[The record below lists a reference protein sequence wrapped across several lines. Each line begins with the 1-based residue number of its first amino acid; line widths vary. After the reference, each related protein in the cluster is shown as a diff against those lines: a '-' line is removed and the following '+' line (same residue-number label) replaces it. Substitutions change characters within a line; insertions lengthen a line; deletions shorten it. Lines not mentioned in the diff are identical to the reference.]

1 MTTPTNLEVLENA
14 MKTDT
19 LDQVSPYHLDLYN
32 RSVKHGLITP
42 LQGQKPPTIPIPDK
56 FDPNDVISDMLGDF
70 DSMGDG
76 YDYKTALKHGI
87 VPDDKGKWQSLVPET
102 GQILKGANH
111 STFDLTVEAERNR
124 GSNIVYDGTGTLYSR
139 SLGALRSDGTE
150 KGTGFRGAHK
160 MTDGSD
166 RIVTDMTVEGGLII
180 NDRNVEYPMLVPTL
194 NDAEVEILM
203 RGGDIPDSIRAKAID
218 HARMRIEGGMS
229 PFANHSPSTQ
239 QKFSPLF
246 AYDELSNDKHKD
258 DGYVMALLKGLGIGF
273 TVDLPEMV
281 GQAIKFIS
289 FEKTPPEWFGQKL
302 VDWAE
307 ATSKNVWGSEPE
319 YEGFKRMWYEAA
331 KMIPTM
337 IGVGYPPIAGAR
349 IALSIGRLRKLQK
362 TLWAVHKASKI
373 KHQAAVDTLKGMG
386 TKASPETIRQLS
398 KAVASKK
405 HAYLKITKKLN
416 RALAYSNA
424 FAIGSVSS
432 VYGLSQ
438 GQSTVDIGMARIK
451 KLEDQGNFEAADK
464 IRSNLWLAAWGTA
477 IAEGGLEV
485 GSNYLMIRFLGLSGK
500 SALPKGMKPSEYI
513 RRHFYRMLG
522 LTPAETLVEG
532 AQTASAAT
540 IEKYSDIRPE
550 ARIIMEALHTMGTVP
565 IMMAMLGGAS
575 AAVRGP
581 RDLRKEGTLAQERKE
596 IKDIEF
602 ADKERREFASNIR
615 AKREAYGEKTEEEL
629 KVEAGARV
637 PEDEKEGYDKK
648 GTPHLL
654 NKMTG
659 MVLQD
664 VAEVFGVDLKR
675 IDFRNKSKAERKHM
689 QSKMSEDEKAAVRF
703 IESLEADIY
712 KQGKGSAKEGYI
724 SYLMLDDIKNMNLEE
739 MIEGYIAGREVREY
753 AKVLEA
759 DPDDQDSLFAKGV
772 SLYHEAKRMK
782 DTDVRKKYKK
792 FNEALRILEKAIK
805 ENPDNIAAHY
815 NLALIYADEFQKGTL
830 GGNRRRAVKAFQ
842 KVKELVKKER
852 ERKKE
857 AGVKIDL
864 DKKMDMMDEGASF
877 YLDRKFKPFSQ
888 GAKEQA
894 DYKKKIVEK
903 HKKETKKRKETKEDE
918 QKVSDEAEAEAE
930 KNIKE
935 ARIIL
940 EKVDAELE
948 NAEDELYNI
957 KKKGGTSLSLENK
970 IKDLKKESVRWHK
983 ELRKWTGIQ
992 AKINNAKEEKRRA
1005 EAAAEKK
1012 SGDEIQG
1019 LHDAIKNTDDPG
1031 KKAWHYTELAR
1042 LEPKNKKKWW
1052 TLANKSITQS
1062 GKKGKSYFGLAAK
1075 ASSMLYWEGEYQG
1088 AIDIIENIK
1097 RDFPDEAKE
1106 AKTSLDTML
1115 RYAKRKRAAMGRDGL
1130 LKLTISQLM
1139 EVILETEIIRGA
1151 KIAQNEI
1158 YWPGKGKKGGKKQ
1171 LADLAYLV
1179 HKLNKAPKIYMQA
1192 AIENLQAGITGMG
1205 IVEYKAEVKEAEGH
1219 IRYIITHEIYENP
1232 EQILLVRNAVAD
1244 YLGVNVYA
1252 DIDGHSQ
1259 WRLNK
1264 RPYPNII
1271 NIEKLTTEEQ
1281 ISFFEIIDEVKK
1293 EESQKPGDESI
1304 FVALEMNGVIGS
1316 WVNMHK
1322 LYVRWKQRQ
1331 AKILN
1336 YVAQEKSKPSYS
1348 AETKE
1353 NEKASLPK
1361 NEEFRDRVSNSFLK
1375 KAGMELLEDE
1385 VTRSITKLSPDTL
1398 DKLQINS
1405 EDFPLF
1411 DVFMPD
1417 SDTNLIELI
1426 NREITKHPVGDTTKK
1441 RNISALKRFHNI
1453 LIEGGVGNKPL
1464 FKGIGIEKNEE
1475 TGKVEWN
1482 MAQFFEFL
1490 NPTNE
1495 SFDMLYKKYY
1505 LGTKTGQKSAAATGP
1520 IKRYFGWVFDLYGHS
1535 VTKRLKHIVIEKN
1548 AEGRGEKATKPR
1560 MPSLPDGQFDI
1571 MLTNMNAEI
1580 DSIDDQIKKAEAEA
1594 KGKKR
1599 GDEYQD
1605 TRMRRMRD
1613 KLVLRRNKVLLLVT
1627 GNTPVR
1633 PTISSRNL
1641 EYQNILS
1648 STKDN
1653 HIPDTLSALLE
1664 AGGVG
1669 YIQVAEGKYAA
1680 ENPTFISRRI
1690 EKEII
1695 DALKELRDATSEY
1708 IREFGSIERIKER
1721 HGNLQILE
1729 GYDIPVQIFLHINEI
1744 GTTNDFKNP
1753 NLFTFSKKDKK
1764 TEQTKADKWV
1774 KEKNWI
1780 SMEPKE
1786 PGQILNQ
1793 SLLDHAMAG
1802 LIKEVY
1808 GVSEKAAREHI
1819 EKIITDIP
1827 ANLLRHVFVQRLAQL
1842 GYTETAI
1849 VNVMGWSRTAVRDY
1863 FQQAAEPLK
1872 NKEKTRARE
1881 ALAALFDE
1889 NKDLKE
1895 FDPSV
1900 LEDSEVLKGVPHKLR
1915 AFGANKGIIAI
1926 GDGESGWWIVRHKE
1940 LGYMLYADHILGSSN
1955 VEKIFHQF
1963 EDLGPAGSFP
1973 AEKYKAFL
1981 YALTGNSTR
1990 FQLAAQRDLSG
2001 KSYTPESFAKAK
2013 EKFLVFME
2021 SIGFDRNN
2029 ISLNFVDNL
2038 VLIDDR
2044 LDRREA
2050 LSQQGWSEEKI
2061 NEAIKTNEPIF
2072 VTGKYEA
2079 LDSGQQVITIGHGAN
2094 AETVLEEIAHAF
2106 LQGGGKVKGVTDN
2119 LVLGNVFQEEQA
2131 AKKLARIW
2139 ISAGMSSVKVS
2150 KKASRGMIKKTMGVA
2165 LVRFNMEAYN
2175 TITRQALG
2183 IKATGG
2189 GVKIENYAIDFE
2201 NIEASYQDLAGILN
2215 EKNSKEGG
2223 VTEEDANRIEGILRD
2238 LSSVPITKEKEEEI
2252 RRETATS
2259 IAYSSF
2265 LGNLLSKHYWGRR
2278 FLEFWNPLSTS
2289 PGYEFTKGVR
2299 TAMGGVL
2306 YKTDQLTDKAIKVF
2320 DMIVEEH
2327 GVGSLGE
2334 VWKYFENED
2343 NHGNGSIQAIG
2354 NFRAGQIEWRTI
2366 IEEKFNKRDGY
2377 LKDEKEARA
2386 KAVEAEERGDEA
2398 RERGDEEAR
2407 AKAVIDK
2414 DTFIKKADIKKEEF
2428 DEINTEILETAFI
2441 GFEGVTIGTFAEKS
2455 LNIEPHEITLNHVI
2469 KQWGSIMDDFKKLY
2483 WVNDT
2488 IILNDS
2494 FKNMSTDTRKLLQ
2507 QIKRM
2512 QVKLAD
2518 MLVERNLITWETY
2531 WTYHGIYMHYLY
2543 LRDNVGGGD
2552 GLSMGREKIVTEGA
2566 LDQKLG
2572 LLEHRA
2578 NLIKEY
2584 RIRILQ
2590 IKDPSFIV
2598 AKSMTETLKFI
2609 AKLDYV
2615 ESLRGTGAV
2624 IQWNTIE
2631 GISDKVYKKDGV
2643 WWMDLDEDQ
2652 QKFFEKT
2659 QIKKIRITRGKWFDS
2674 EEGRKWAKK
2683 NAVERHIITMVTSN
2697 EPVTKMGIGFL
2708 LQEISLMERA
2718 IDVAGD
2724 KKKLKGKQSLLN
2736 IEEAN
2741 VYLKELNKLAEPIFK
2756 WEKEQGFDIRKEFQ
2770 IIPTSWLGEVGG
2782 EFIAKPIYL
2791 DLKPILTR
2799 LEQESGDIAGV
2810 AIRGTALSIFL
2821 FKLGK
2826 AALNFPTGFRN
2837 IISNLLQNNL
2847 RGRPL
2852 QLVIHDWQKA
2862 FRAMVRGEDMIT
2874 TIDGKKVNLLQ
2885 EFHESGA
2892 GGKTQWSEEFRS
2904 LLGEYEHRW
2913 KESGRNYAQ
2922 NWFSFMEF
2930 LVKISKYYGLIDVLA
2945 KYSIYRQ
2952 LRTTGRLNALGLA
2965 SGKPVSIRE
2974 AADESQKYGMDYS
2987 LASRS
2992 IKQGRKFLLPF
3003 ITYQYKASYLVYD
3016 AAIRRPWVLAKWVLL
3031 MWGGAGGWSLS
3042 RELSQLFTGM
3052 DDEEFDRQVRNLA
3065 WYVKEKRTYMPLPFL
3080 NAQGKIMYFDGSYFM
3095 PWGTIYNMFTDTSQ
3109 HEWSEAFKGLGMGNP
3124 FLTAFHALTSRK
3136 KGKPATDPF
3145 TGMPIWNV
3153 TDTQPEK
3160 WNKISAW
3167 IENLVFPGMFEN
3179 WHVPKAT
3186 KRGAFPMSY
3195 DYLKHLVTGKEWKDK
3210 WGSIRG
3216 FEQLG
3221 RHIGLNTVVANY
3233 KQAKAMERARI
3244 KNLNAAMGKKIH
3256 SRKLSQEDIY
3266 KLRKRTREQVRKI
3279 KMERR

>member
-948 NAEDELYNI
+948 KAEDELYNI

-1052 TLANKSITQS
+1052 TLANKFITQS

-1535 VTKRLKHIVIEKN
+1535 VTKRLEHIVIEKN

-1955 VEKIFHQF
+1955 VEKIFYQF

-2265 LGNLLSKHYWGRR
+2265 LGNLLSKHY
-2278 FLEFWNPLSTS
+2278 
-2289 PGYEFTKGVR
+2289 
-2299 TAMGGVL
+2299 
-2306 YKTDQLTDKAIKVF
+2306 
-2320 DMIVEEH
+2320 
-2327 GVGSLGE
+2327 
-2334 VWKYFENED
+2334 
-2343 NHGNGSIQAIG
+2343 
-2354 NFRAGQIEWRTI
+2354 
-2366 IEEKFNKRDGY
+2366 
-2377 LKDEKEARA
+2377 
-2386 KAVEAEERGDEA
+2386 
-2398 RERGDEEAR
+2398 
-2407 AKAVIDK
+2407 
-2414 DTFIKKADIKKEEF
+2414 
-2428 DEINTEILETAFI
+2428 
-2441 GFEGVTIGTFAEKS
+2441 
-2455 LNIEPHEITLNHVI
+2455 
-2469 KQWGSIMDDFKKLY
+2469 
-2483 WVNDT
+2483 
-2488 IILNDS
+2488 
-2494 FKNMSTDTRKLLQ
+2494 
-2507 QIKRM
+2507 
-2512 QVKLAD
+2512 
-2518 MLVERNLITWETY
+2518 
-2531 WTYHGIYMHYLY
+2531 
-2543 LRDNVGGGD
+2543 
-2552 GLSMGREKIVTEGA
+2552 
-2566 LDQKLG
+2566 
-2572 LLEHRA
+2572 
-2578 NLIKEY
+2578 
-2584 RIRILQ
+2584 
-2590 IKDPSFIV
+2590 
-2598 AKSMTETLKFI
+2598 
-2609 AKLDYV
+2609 
-2615 ESLRGTGAV
+2615 
-2624 IQWNTIE
+2624 
-2631 GISDKVYKKDGV
+2631 
-2643 WWMDLDEDQ
+2643 
-2652 QKFFEKT
+2652 
-2659 QIKKIRITRGKWFDS
+2659 
-2674 EEGRKWAKK
+2674 
-2683 NAVERHIITMVTSN
+2683 
-2697 EPVTKMGIGFL
+2697 
-2708 LQEISLMERA
+2708 
-2718 IDVAGD
+2718 
-2724 KKKLKGKQSLLN
+2724 
-2736 IEEAN
+2736 
-2741 VYLKELNKLAEPIFK
+2741 
-2756 WEKEQGFDIRKEFQ
+2756 
-2770 IIPTSWLGEVGG
+2770 
-2782 EFIAKPIYL
+2782 
-2791 DLKPILTR
+2791 
-2799 LEQESGDIAGV
+2799 
-2810 AIRGTALSIFL
+2810 
-2821 FKLGK
+2821 
-2826 AALNFPTGFRN
+2826 
-2837 IISNLLQNNL
+2837 
-2847 RGRPL
+2847 
-2852 QLVIHDWQKA
+2852 
-2862 FRAMVRGEDMIT
+2862 
-2874 TIDGKKVNLLQ
+2874 
-2885 EFHESGA
+2885 
-2892 GGKTQWSEEFRS
+2892 
-2904 LLGEYEHRW
+2904 
-2913 KESGRNYAQ
+2913 
-2922 NWFSFMEF
+2922 
-2930 LVKISKYYGLIDVLA
+2930 
-2945 KYSIYRQ
+2945 
-2952 LRTTGRLNALGLA
+2952 
-2965 SGKPVSIRE
+2965 
-2974 AADESQKYGMDYS
+2974 
-2987 LASRS
+2987 
-2992 IKQGRKFLLPF
+2992 
-3003 ITYQYKASYLVYD
+3003 
-3016 AAIRRPWVLAKWVLL
+3016 
-3031 MWGGAGGWSLS
+3031 
-3042 RELSQLFTGM
+3042 
-3052 DDEEFDRQVRNLA
+3052 
-3065 WYVKEKRTYMPLPFL
+3065 
-3080 NAQGKIMYFDGSYFM
+3080 
-3095 PWGTIYNMFTDTSQ
+3095 
-3109 HEWSEAFKGLGMGNP
+3109 
-3124 FLTAFHALTSRK
+3124 
-3136 KGKPATDPF
+3136 
-3145 TGMPIWNV
+3145 
-3153 TDTQPEK
+3153 
-3160 WNKISAW
+3160 
-3167 IENLVFPGMFEN
+3167 
-3179 WHVPKAT
+3179 
-3186 KRGAFPMSY
+3186 
-3195 DYLKHLVTGKEWKDK
+3195 
-3210 WGSIRG
+3210 
-3216 FEQLG
+3216 
-3221 RHIGLNTVVANY
+3221 
-3233 KQAKAMERARI
+3233 
-3244 KNLNAAMGKKIH
+3244 
-3256 SRKLSQEDIY
+3256 
-3266 KLRKRTREQVRKI
+3266 
-3279 KMERR
+3279 